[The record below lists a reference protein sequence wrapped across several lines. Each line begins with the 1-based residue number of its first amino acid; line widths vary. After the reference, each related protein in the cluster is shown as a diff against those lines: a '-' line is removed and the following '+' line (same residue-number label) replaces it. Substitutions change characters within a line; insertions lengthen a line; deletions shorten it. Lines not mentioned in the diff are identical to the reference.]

1 MGTFEKLHRNTFVN
15 FLRKHRILR
24 YPHGRTARD
33 YSWRLLAPRWFA
45 RCGGVDFDA
54 VSCARIRACASFGR
68 VGSRRDVQPRGL
80 RNIVNLFCALC
91 LSHNQFM
98 APRSIPEENG
108 ACRKDS
114 DEQTKKFTSGS
125 VGVWRRLS
133 RVLGGA
139 QKHRTPSTFHVH

>member
-1 MGTFEKLHRNTFVN
+1 MDCE
-15 FLRKHRILR
+15 LRKKTPNFALSAWAYGSRLWLALLGASLVR
-24 YPHGRTARD
+24 KM
-33 YSWRLLAPRWFA
+33 WR
-45 RCGGVDFDA
+45 VDFDA
-54 VSCARIRACASFGR
+54 VLCARILACASFGR
-68 VGSRRDVQPRGL
+68 VGSRRDAQPRGL
-80 RNIVNLFCALC
+80 RYIVILFCALC

-125 VGVWRRLS
+125 VGVRRRLS